1 MSNPRKFSES
11 RNDADRP
18 ELLSK
23 DKSGQSLSE
32 STRQSKVQTV
42 EVTADYS
49 PDTERMLQALML
61 VLDLDDVLPVAEHE
75 DAVYVSDSVS

>member
-1 MSNPRKFSES
+1 
-11 RNDADRP
+11 
-18 ELLSK
+18 
-23 DKSGQSLSE
+23 LSE

-75 DAVYVSDSVS
+75 DAFYVSDSVS